1 MTYTVIISTL
11 IGIMIGLLLFYI
23 ISRRVSR
30 GRATASEGP
39 GFSEREA
46 EGLLH
51 REGYEILDKQ
61 PRGTVITN
69 IDSKSHF
76 GYLESDYLVRKNKK
90 DFVATVHVTEG
101 DPDPNEPALR
111 RRLLA
116 FDRVFSPHA
125 LLVLD
130 LNQSRIYEVSFNF
143 PRERNI
149 DFFFRFLV
157 ALFIIFMVIGIIW
170 MLGQMQLF

>member
-1 MTYTVIISTL
+1 MTYTIIISTL
-11 IGIMIGLLLFYI
+11 IGMLIGLLLFYV
-23 ISRRVSR
+23 ISRRAGR
-30 GRATASEGP
+30 GRIAAGEGP
-39 GFSEREA
+39 RFSEREA
-46 EGLLH
+46 ESLLH
-51 REGYEILDKQ
+51 QGGYEILDKQ

-76 GYLESDYLVRKNKK
+76 GYLETDYLVRRDKKN
-90 DFVATVHVTEG
+90 FVATVHVTEG

-111 RRLLA
+111 RKLLA
-116 FDRVFSPHA
+116 YDRVFSPDA

-149 DFFFRFLV
+149 DFFFRLLIG
-157 ALFIIFMVIGIIW
+157 LFIILIVIGIIW
-170 MLGQMQLF
+170 LLAQMQLF